1 MEKIIVCVKGVPEP
15 DTVKVDPETHTLKR
29 ESSELI
35 LNPPDRCALE
45 LAARI
50 KEEHG
55 CKVVIISMGPPNAE
69 KVLKE
74 AYSYGGDEMI
84 LLSDKAFAGSDTL
97 ATSYVLAKAIE
108 KLEPFELVLMGEKSI
123 DGETAQVPAET
134 AALLGLPSVRGV
146 FEIKWEDKKW
156 YLLRE
161 RGRFVEEVSF
171 FGRAVIAVN
180 SNLSYCRPPS
190 LKKLLEAKEKNVQI
204 LNAKDIEAKEEFL
217 GLSGSPTQV
226 EDVFQK
232 ELKQKGEIIEGD
244 PLTLAK
250 KLLKTLKQREILK

>member
-15 DTVKVDPETHTLKR
+15 GSVKVDPETHTLKR

-45 LAARI
+45 LAAQI
-50 KEEHG
+50 KERHG
-55 CKVVIISMGPPNAE
+55 CRVVIISMGPPNAE

-74 AYSYGGDEMI
+74 AYSYGADEMI
-84 LLSDKAFAGSDTL
+84 LLSDRAFAGSDTL
-97 ATSYVLAKAIE
+97 ATSYVLARAIE

-134 AALLGLPSVRGV
+134 AAILGLPSVRGV
-146 FEIKWEDKKW
+146 FEIKFDGKNWQM
-156 YLLRE
+156 LRE
-161 RGRFVEEVSF
+161 RGSFVEEVSF
-171 FGRAVIAVN
+171 SGRAVIAVN
-180 SNLSYCRPPS
+180 SRLSYCRPPS
-190 LKKLLEAKEKNVQI
+190 LKKILEAREKEILIWNAQD
-204 LNAKDIEAKEEFL
+204 LNAEEKFL

-232 ELKQKGEIIEGD
+232 EFKQKGEIIEGE
-244 PLTLAK
+244 PLILAR
-250 KLLKTLKQREILK
+250 KLLEILKEKEILK